1 MAIIKYDS
9 NNQRIDK
16 VLLFYEMDKSIVVQT
31 KARKATLSSG
41 GQRVTIDVV
50 NGVFEISQEF
60 IKKQEIKVTL
70 DGKKADSIII
80 ESVQD
85 IEHKYL
91 QAFPEVATLPAR
103 VSQLEESNKALVSL
117 INNKYSKTIIE
128 LDKRLKK
135 LESKYDILKV

>member
-31 KARKATLSSG
+31 KARKAALSSNG
-41 GQRVTIDVV
+41 KRVVIDVV
-50 NGVFEISQEF
+50 NGVFEIPQEF
-60 IKKQEIKVTL
+60 INKQEIKVTL

-91 QAFPEVATLPAR
+91 QAFPEVATLPA
-103 VSQLEESNKALVSL
+103 
-117 INNKYSKTIIE
+117 
-128 LDKRLKK
+128 
-135 LESKYDILKV
+135 

>member
-16 VLLFYEMDKSIVVQT
+16 VLLFYEIDKSIIVQT

>member
-16 VLLFYEMDKSIVVQT
+16 VLLFYEMDKSIVVRT

>member
-16 VLLFYEMDKSIVVQT
+16 VLLFYEMDKSIIVQT